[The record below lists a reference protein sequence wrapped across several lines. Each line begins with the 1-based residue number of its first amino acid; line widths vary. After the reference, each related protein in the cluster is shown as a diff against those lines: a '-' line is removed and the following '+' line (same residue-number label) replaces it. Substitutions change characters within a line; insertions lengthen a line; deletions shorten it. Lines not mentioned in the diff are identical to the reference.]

1 MNRESADNS
10 RERPYNLRRLHKRF
24 NTIAKGPVPP
34 TRCKFAETLSWT
46 DQFHVLYRGRELLCF
61 AGCDYLRLSEHPAV
75 RAAINDTLARHGLTV
90 AASRVTTGNHK
101 LYPRLEQQL
110 ARFAGTEIAVL
121 APNGYTA
128 NLMAAQALA
137 GKVNHVLVDE
147 RAHPSLLDA
156 ARLLECPIAA
166 FKHRNVDD
174 LKRRLTRLPASARP
188 LVMTDGLFAGDGSI
202 APLAEQTAILP
213 PTGWLLLDDAHGFGV
228 LGKLGR
234 GTPEWCDVRSDRIIQ
249 TISLSKALG
258 VFGGAILTTR
268 EHGDQI
274 LTKSRLF
281 AGSTPMPLPL
291 VGGAL
296 AALEVLRTDT
306 ARRMR
311 LVKNAARIKNA
322 VRSAGIPVPDTP
334 APIVSVQMDSDPSAV
349 GRFRKHLLAH
359 GIYPTS
365 ARYPGSSASNR
376 FRFVVSS
383 EHTTQQIDQL
393 AKALSSFADMLSSV
407 T

>member
-1 MNRESADNS
+1 M
-10 RERPYNLRRLHKRF
+10 
-24 NTIAKGPVPP
+24 PP
-34 TRCKFAETLSWT
+34 TRCKFAQTLSWT

-75 RAAINDTLARHGLTV
+75 RAAINDTLAHHGLTV

-101 LYPRLEQQL
+101 LYSRLEREL
-110 ARFAGTEIAVL
+110 ARFAGTETAVL

-128 NLMAAQALA
+128 NLMATQALA

-147 RAHPSLLDA
+147 RAHASLLDA
-156 ARLLECPIAA
+156 ARLLECPIAT

-202 APLAEQTAILP
+202 APLAEQTTILP

-228 LGKLGR
+228 LGRHGR

-268 EHGDQI
+268 EHGYRI
-274 LTKSRLF
+274 LSNSRLF

-296 AALEVLRTDT
+296 AALEVLRADR

-311 LVKNAARIKNA
+311 LVRNAARIKNA
-322 VRSAGIPVPDTP
+322 IRSAGLLVPDTP
-334 APIVSVQMDSDPSAV
+334 TPMVSLQTDSDPSAV

-393 AKALSSFADMLSSV
+393 ATALSSFGDMLSSV